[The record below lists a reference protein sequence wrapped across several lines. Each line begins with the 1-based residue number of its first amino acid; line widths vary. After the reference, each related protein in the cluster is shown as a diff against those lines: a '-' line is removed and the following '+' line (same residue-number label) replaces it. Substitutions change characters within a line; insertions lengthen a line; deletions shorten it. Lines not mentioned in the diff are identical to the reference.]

1 MPILS
6 ATRLSKS
13 FGAQDVFAGASCAVP
28 HGGRVALVGPNG
40 TGKTTLLRILGG
52 LEEPTTGQV
61 HRMRG
66 LTIGFLPQ
74 QADEQLDSERSLFD
88 EMLTVFADL
97 QTQAAE
103 LRRLEETM
111 ADLHQR
117 DAARDAALERYG
129 ALSDKFDHAGGY
141 TYENRIRQTLSGVGF
156 ALEDFSRPVN
166 QLSGGQKTR
175 ALLARLMLQEPRL
188 LLLDEP
194 TNHLDIEAV
203 EWLEGALSD
212 FPGAVVVVAHDR
224 YFLDAVARTV
234 WELSAGK
241 LEVYPGNY
249 THYAAV
255 RTERMERQQL
265 EYERQMEVIAKEEEF
280 IRRNM
285 AGQNTRQAQGRL
297 KRLERVE
304 RLERPRDAQRKTLKV
319 NLQAAL
325 RSGDIV
331 LAARDLV
338 IGYPGDEPLLVVEEL
353 ELRRRQRVALW
364 GPNGAGKTT
373 FLRTVLGQLPPLKGE
388 VWLGGSV
395 KPGHLSQMHDGLR
408 PDRAILDTILDAQ
421 NLPIEKARGLLG
433 RYLFSGDDVFKPVSL
448 LSGGERSRVAL
459 AVLTL
464 QGANFL
470 LLDEPTNHLDLQSQ
484 EVLQDVLTDFN
495 GTVLLVSHDRYLVDR
510 LATHLWVIKDQQLE
524 IHEGGYTQYVESRAR
539 SAEREKQAEKEARRP
554 SDKDKDRQE
563 KEKRAQELKRKAER
577 AREKQ
582 VAEIE
587 ASIATLEARLQELS
601 RELEIAG
608 VSGAV
613 ARVHELGREYA
624 EVEGQLYERMAEWS
638 EAAG

>member
-1 MPILS
+1 MPVLS
-6 ATRLSKS
+6 ATNLSKS
-13 FGAQDVFAGASCAVP
+13 FGAQDIFSGVSCAVP
-28 HGGRVALVGPNG
+28 HSGRVALVGPNG
-40 TGKTTLLRILGG
+40 AGKTTLLHILAG
-52 LEEPTTGQV
+52 LEEPSTGQV
-61 HRMRG
+61 HRMRE
-66 LTIGFLPQ
+66 LTIGYLPQ
-74 QADEQLDSERSLFD
+74 QADEQLDSERTAFD

-97 QTQAAE
+97 RAQAAE
-103 LRRLEETM
+103 LRQLEEMM
-111 ADLHQR
+111 ADPHQ
-117 DAARDAALERYG
+117 RDAALERYG
-129 ALSDKFDHAGGY
+129 ELAHQFKHAGGY

-175 ALLARLMLQEPRL
+175 ALLAKLVLQEPGL

-203 EWLEGALSD
+203 EWLESALGD

-224 YFLDAVARTV
+224 YFLDAVATTI

-241 LEVYPGNY
+241 LDTYSGNY
-249 THYAAV
+249 SQYAAV
-255 RTERMERQQL
+255 RAERTERQQI
-265 EYERQMEVIAKEEEF
+265 EYERQMEIIAKEEEY

-304 RLERPRDAQRKTLKV
+304 RIERPRGHKALKL
-319 NLQAAL
+319 NLQAGL

-338 IGYPGDEPLLVVEEL
+338 IGYPSDGPLLSVEEL
-353 ELRRRQRVALW
+353 ELRRLQRVALW

-373 FLRTVLGQLPPLKGE
+373 FIKTVLGQVPPLKGE

-395 KPGHLSQMHDGLR
+395 KPGYLSQMHDGLQL
-408 PDRAILDTILDAQ
+408 DRSILDTILDMQ
-421 NLPIEKARGLLG
+421 NMPLEKARGLLG

-459 AVLTL
+459 AALTL

-484 EVLQDVLTDFN
+484 EVLQDVLSDFN

-510 LATHLWVIKDQQLE
+510 LATHLWVIKDQRIE
-524 IHEGGYTQYVESRAR
+524 IHEGGYTQYAESRTR

-554 SDKDKDRQE
+554 SDKEREQQE
-563 KEKRAQELKRKAER
+563 KEKRAQESRRKAER

-587 ASIATLEARLQELS
+587 ASIAALEARLQELS

-624 EVEGQLYERMAEWS
+624 QVEGQLYDRMAEWS
-638 EAAG
+638 EVAE

>member
-1 MPILS
+1 MPVLS
-6 ATRLSKS
+6 ATNLSKS
-13 FGAQDVFAGASCAVP
+13 FGAQDIFSGVSCALP

-40 TGKTTLLRILGG
+40 TGKTTLLRILAG

-66 LTIGFLPQ
+66 LTFGYLPQ
-74 QADEQLDSERSLFD
+74 QADGQLDSERPVFD
-88 EMLTVFADL
+88 EMLTVFAGL

-103 LRRLEETM
+103 LRRLEDRM
-111 ADLHQR
+111 ADPHQ
-117 DAARDAALERYG
+117 RDAALERYG
-129 ALSDKFDHAGGY
+129 ALADKFDHAGGY

-156 ALEDFSRPVN
+156 APQDFSRPVN

-175 ALLARLMLQEPRL
+175 ALLAKLVLQEPGL

-203 EWLEGALSD
+203 EWLEAALAD

-224 YFLDAVARTV
+224 YFLDAVAQSV
-234 WELSAGK
+234 WELSTGR
-241 LEVYPGNY
+241 LETYSGNY
-249 THYAAV
+249 TQYAAV
-255 RTERMERQQL
+255 RAERMERQKID
-265 EYERQMEVIAKEEEF
+265 YERQMEQIAQEEEF

-304 RLERPRDAQRKTLKV
+304 RLERPRDQKPLKL
-319 NLQAAL
+319 NLRAAL

-338 IGYPGDEPLLVVEEL
+338 IGYPGDEPLLSVQDL
-353 ELRRRQRVALW
+353 ELRRLQRVALW

-373 FLRTVLGQLPPLKGE
+373 FLRTVLGQLPPLKGQ

-395 KPGHLSQMHDGLR
+395 KPGYLSQMHDGLN
-408 PDRAILDTILDAQ
+408 PDRSILDALLDVQ

-433 RYLFSGDDVFKPVSL
+433 RYLFTGDDVFKPVSL

-459 AVLTL
+459 AALTL

-484 EVLQDVLTDFN
+484 EVLQDVLSDFN

-510 LATHLWVIKDQQLE
+510 LATHLWVIQDQRLE
-524 IHEGGYTQYVESRAR
+524 IHAGGYTQYVESRAK
-539 SAEREKQAEKEARRP
+539 SAEREKQAGKETRRQG
-554 SDKDKDRQE
+554 DKE
-563 KEKRAQELKRKAER
+563 KEKQDQEKQAEGLRRKAER
-577 AREKQ
+577 AKEKR

-587 ASIATLEARLQELS
+587 ATIAALEARLQELS

-624 EVEGQLYERMAEWS
+624 AVEGQLYDRMAEWS
-638 EAAG
+638 EVAG

>member
-1 MPILS
+1 MPVLS
-6 ATRLSKS
+6 ATNLSKS
-13 FGAQDVFAGASCAVP
+13 FGAQDIFSGVSCALP

-40 TGKTTLLRILGG
+40 TGKTTLLRILAG

-66 LTIGFLPQ
+66 LTLGYLPQ
-74 QADEQLDSERSLFD
+74 QADEQLDSERPVFD

-103 LRRLEETM
+103 LRRLEELM
-111 ADLHQR
+111 ADPAQ
-117 DAARDAALERYG
+117 RDAALERYG
-129 ALSDKFDHAGGY
+129 PLSHKFDHSGGY

-156 ALEDFSRPVN
+156 APEDFSRPVN

-175 ALLARLMLQEPRL
+175 ALLAKLVLQEPGL

-224 YFLDAVARTV
+224 YFLDAVAQTV
-234 WELSAGK
+234 WEMSAGK
-241 LEVYPGNY
+241 LETYSGNY
-249 THYAAV
+249 SQYAAV
-255 RTERMERQQL
+255 RAERMEHQKI
-265 EYERQMEVIAKEEEF
+265 EYERQMEQIAKEEEF

-304 RLERPRDAQRKTLKV
+304 RLERPRDQKALKL
-319 NLQAAL
+319 NLRAAL

-338 IGYPGDEPLLVVEEL
+338 IGYPGDEPLLSVQDL
-353 ELRRRQRVALW
+353 ELRRLQRVALW

-373 FLRTVLGQLPPLKGE
+373 FLKTVLGQLSPLKGQ

-395 KPGHLSQMHDGLR
+395 KPGYLSQMHDGLDPER
-408 PDRAILDTILDAQ
+408 TILDTLLNVQ

-433 RYLFSGDDVFKPVSL
+433 RYLFTGDDVFKPVSL

-484 EVLQDVLTDFN
+484 EVLQDVLSDFN

-510 LATHLWVIKDQQLE
+510 LATHLWVIQDQRLE
-524 IHEGGYTQYVESRAR
+524 IHEGGYTLYVESRAR
-539 SAEREKQAEKEARRP
+539 NVEREKRAERETRARGQGDKEKQDREKRALESQQRKVERA
-554 SDKDKDRQE
+554 
-563 KEKRAQELKRKAER
+563 KEKR
-577 AREKQ
+577 
-582 VAEIE
+582 VTEIE
-587 ASIATLEARLQELS
+587 AHIAALEARLQELS

-624 EVEGQLYERMAEWS
+624 AVEGQLYDRMAEWS
-638 EAAG
+638 EATG